1 MGTEAE
7 HLIDQNFDRQHGEYG
22 DPYYVAP
29 TDCVKCGKPHRLTEL
44 DAGSEREVARL
55 CEACFRTA
63 NAGGQRP
70 PASGGTSEPP
80 CSQIGGAR

>member
-63 NAGGQRP
+63 NARNQGQTP
-70 PASGGTSEPP
+70 QGENHE
-80 CSQIGGAR
+80 